1 VREID
6 SRPVRIRTQEG
17 SSVTKSEET
26 IKASASVGSA
36 KRGGVDDEAKG
47 LWSGDD
53 GPGSETRAIE
63 FPAIG
68 ALRDA

>member
-1 VREID
+1 
-6 SRPVRIRTQEG
+6 
-17 SSVTKSEET
+17 VTKSEET